1 MPKHTGKATEGRD
14 DQAMRKGE
22 VDRSNDI
29 GLTQAFAPIGD
40 DGWSEGGRHAYSGEE
55 GEIAFEEDSF
65 ADDKPGRRTALPRL
79 RATTPTQ
86 PMRGTRRTGSS
97 DAGAPLD
104 ADDAYTA
111 GEARGSSQGAH
122 AGGFSYK
129 GDDEDEY
136 PDALESLE
144 PVVEPSTFDPDV
156 PADPAPARGATL
168 RLQRR
173 KSPPTCAN
181 RAACVA
187 SSLWSWCCSCF
198 CSPPAGTSP
207 SACSKPRR
215 RPPTSRPSSS
225 NRTRI
230 RARCRRE
237 AKETTPRRP

>member
-1 MPKHTGKATEGRD
+1 
-14 DQAMRKGE
+14 MRKGE

-55 GEIAFEEDSF
+55 GEIAFEEDAF
-65 ADDKPGRRTALPRL
+65 ADDKPGRTDRFAPI
-79 RATTPTQ
+79 AGNDSYAADAWDTQ
-86 PMRGTRRTGSS
+86 DGSS

-156 PADPAPARGATL
+156 PADPAPARGRHSSAAKEEIPSYM
-168 RLQRR
+168 R
-173 KSPPTCAN
+173 KSRRMRRILIVVVVLLVLLLA
-181 RAACVA
+181 
-187 SSLWSWCCSCF
+187 
-198 CSPPAGTSP
+198 
-207 SACSKPRR
+207 ACSKPRR
-215 RPPTSRPSSS
+215 RPPTSRPSSN